1 MGEEVPATSDVVT
14 PDTPE
19 AAELPPRDSQASFV
33 KNTAVMS
40 VGTALSRITGLLRV
54 SAMAVALGVV
64 EHRIT
69 DAYNIANTTPNIV
82 YELALGGILSS
93 VFVPVFVE
101 WLQRRGQDEAWDA
114 AQRVMTIAVAVLG
127 SLTVLGILAA
137 PFIIRLYTIG
147 QSGARAAATRELG
160 TFFLRWFMP
169 QILFYGI
176 GAVATGLLN
185 AHRRFA
191 APMFAPILN
200 NVMVIAT
207 FLLFAAMAGPERL
220 QPGHVVT
227 TVQELVL
234 AIGTTLGIAAMTA
247 ALWPSLRKLG
257 FRFRL
262 RRQWRHEAVSRI
274 AHLAKWTVVYVAAN
288 QLGYLVVLI
297 LANGGAQGD
306 YSAYVFALIIFQL
319 PHAIFA
325 VSIFT
330 ALLPAM
336 SGRWADGDRDGFRS
350 FLAQGIRATA
360 LIVIPASLGYLV
372 LTTPIVR
379 LVLQN
384 GVAGPASTDRVSS
397 ILVFFAIGLFP
408 FSLFQL
414 LLRAFYSMQ
423 DTRTPALINI
433 AAVAVNTAA
442 NFIYYFA
449 FGLGVRGLALGL
461 ATAYTFASIA
471 ALVVIRRRLGGVE
484 GRRVLSGIGRTLIA
498 AAATGLVAW
507 SVARLLGDVLGT
519 ATKVAQLL
527 QVLTAVIAGVLAFA
541 VVALILRI
549 DEVAL
554 VKRQLTARW
563 HR

>member
-19 AAELPPRDSQASFV
+19 AAELPPEDSQASFV

-40 VGTALSRITGLLRV
+40 VGTMLSRVTGLLRV

-64 EHRIT
+64 EYRIT
-69 DAYNIANTTPNIV
+69 DAYNIANTTPNII

-101 WLQRRGQDEAWDA
+101 LLQTRGRDEAWEA
-114 AQRVMTIAVAVLG
+114 ARRVMTIAVVVL
-127 SLTVLGILAA
+127 T
-137 PFIIRLYTIG
+137 
-147 QSGARAAATRELG
+147 LG

-169 QILFYGI
+169 QIVFYGA

-200 NVMVIAT
+200 NVIVVAT
-207 FLLFAAMAGPERL
+207 FLAFALMAGPERL
-220 QPGHVVT
+220 RPGHVVT
-227 TVQELVL
+227 TAQELVL
-234 AIGTTLGIAAMTA
+234 AIGTTLGVVAMTI
-247 ALWPSLRKLG
+247 ALWPSVRRLG

-262 RRQWRHEAVSRI
+262 RRRWRHEAVSRI
-274 AHLAKWTVVYVAAN
+274 AHLAKWAVVYVIVN
-288 QLGYLVVLI
+288 QIGYLIVLT
-297 LANGGAQGD
+297 LASSNKGD
-306 YSAYVFALIIFQL
+306 YSAYVDAFIIFQL

-336 SGRWADGDRDGFRS
+336 SGRWAARDRDGFRS

-360 LIVIPASLGYLV
+360 LIVVPAAAGYLV
-372 LTTPIVR
+372 LTQPIVR
-379 LVLQN
+379 LLLQH
-384 GVAGPASTDRVSS
+384 GPVASQASTDRVAG
-397 ILVFFAIGLFP
+397 ILGFFSIGLFS

-423 DTRTPALINI
+423 DTRTPALINV

-442 NFIYYFA
+442 NFLYYFA
-449 FGLGVRGLALGL
+449 FDLGVQGLALGH
-461 ATAYTFASIA
+461 ATAYTFASIT
-471 ALVVIRRRLGGVE
+471 ALVLIRRRLGGIE
-484 GRRVLSGIGRTLIA
+484 GRRVLAGIGRTLIA
-498 AAATGLVAW
+498 AVVTALVAW
-507 SVARLLGDVLGT
+507 SVARSIGGALGT
-519 ATKVAQLL
+519 ATFGAQLL
-527 QVLTAVIAGVLAFA
+527 QVLAAIIAGVLAFA
-541 VVALILRI
+541 TVALILRI
-549 DEVAL
+549 DEVAI

>member
-1 MGEEVPATSDVVT
+1 MT

-19 AAELPPRDSQASFV
+19 AAALPPEDSQASFV

-40 VGTALSRITGLLRV
+40 VGTMLSRVTGLLRV

-69 DAYNIANTTPNIV
+69 DAYNIANTTPNII

-114 AQRVMTIAVAVLG
+114 AQRVMTIAVAALG
-127 SLTVLGILAA
+127 SLTVVGILAA

-200 NVMVIAT
+200 NVVVIAT
-207 FLLFAAMAGPERL
+207 FLAFAAMAGPERL
-220 QPGHVVT
+220 QPGHMVT
-227 TVQELVL
+227 TAQQLVL
-234 AIGTTLGIAAMTA
+234 AIGTTLGVAAMTI
-247 ALWPSLRKLG
+247 ALWPSVRQLG
-257 FRFRL
+257 FRFRW
-262 RRQWRHEAVSRI
+262 RWQWRHEAVSRI
-274 AHLAKWTVVYVAAN
+274 AHLAKWTIVYVAAN

-297 LANGGAQGD
+297 LANGGARGD
-306 YSAYVFALIIFQL
+306 YSSYVFALIIFQL

-360 LIVIPASLGYLV
+360 LIVIPAAVGYLV
-372 LTTPIVR
+372 LTQPIVR
-379 LVLQN
+379 LLLQH
-384 GVAGPASTDRVSS
+384 GPVATRASTDRVSS

-423 DTRTPALINI
+423 DTRTPALINV

-449 FGLGVRGLALGL
+449 ADLGVRGLALGN
-461 ATAYTFASIA
+461 ATAYTFASIT
-471 ALVVIRRRLGGVE
+471 ALVVIRRRLAGIE
-484 GRRVLSGIGRTLIA
+484 GKRVLAGIGRTLIA
-498 AAATGLVAW
+498 AAATGVAAW
-507 SVARLLGDVLGT
+507 TVARVLGDALGT
-519 ATKVAQLL
+519 ATFGAQIL
-527 QVLTAVIAGVLAFA
+527 QVLAAVIAGVLAFLA
-541 VVALILRI
+541 VALILRI
-549 DEVAL
+549 GEVDM
-554 VKRQLTARW
+554 VRRQLTARW
-563 HR
+563 RR